1 MSDMDKSF
9 AFLQDSIPQWLQD
22 IARIEEKVVAM
33 QADITSVPVSQSPFA
48 KGKTGST
55 DSIRPEKLDA
65 IAEDAATPDEA
76 LTNPLGSRKRKS
88 PSVSSGRVSG
98 PTRYRPKAMVVVS
111 YDGDMQ
117 KSLELL
123 VRALGSGRN
132 LLRKAKMEAKMRE
145 LAALAGSSDD
155 EDNADDN
162 DDNDVLPAKTSYRP
176 RLTSMRL
183 RAAARRGG
191 LTSPA
196 GGATPTVGLF
206 EATDRT
212 LEQAQELCEKS
223 AHLSLREGD
232 CRIELGTVRKH
243 LEDVLLTAKS
253 EVVKATASK
262 SQTTPPQEAPDTPG
276 TSVSSTEPSYKRHF
290 PSLSATAPASD
301 STSKPLIPQ
310 PPMAVTSVD
319 PKTLEIEV
327 DDNSDEEEDL
337 NFVMP
342 PVRFTSRR
350 AIRA

>member
-9 AFLQDSIPQWLQD
+9 TFLQNSIPQWLQD
-22 IARIEEKVVAM
+22 IAGIEKKVVAM
-33 QADITSVPVSQSPFA
+33 QEEIANVPISQSPFA

-65 IAEDAATPDEA
+65 IAEDAPTPDEA
-76 LTNPLGSRKRKS
+76 LTNPLGSRKRKT

-98 PTRYRPKAMVVVS
+98 PSRYRPKTMVVVS

-132 LLRKAKMEAKMRE
+132 MLRKAKMEAKMKE

-155 EDNADDN
+155 EDDAGDDDN
-162 DDNDVLPAKTSYRP
+162 EHDSTKMSYRP

-191 LTSPA
+191 MTSPSS
-196 GGATPTVGLF
+196 GATPSVELF
-206 EATDRT
+206 EATDKT

-232 CRIELGTVRKH
+232 CRTELGTVRKH
-243 LEDVLLTAKS
+243 LEDVLLTAKN
-253 EVVKATASK
+253 EVVKATTNK

-290 PSLSATAPASD
+290 PSLLATAPAPE
-301 STSKPLIPQ
+301 STPRPLLSHPSM
-310 PPMAVTSVD
+310 PGAALD
-319 PKTLEIEV
+319 PKTMEIEV

-342 PVRFTSRR
+342 AVRFTSRR